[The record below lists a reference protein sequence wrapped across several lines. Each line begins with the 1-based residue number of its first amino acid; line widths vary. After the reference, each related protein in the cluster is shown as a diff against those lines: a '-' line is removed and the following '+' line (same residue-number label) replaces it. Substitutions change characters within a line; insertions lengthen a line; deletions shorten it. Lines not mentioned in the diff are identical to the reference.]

1 MLRLFILIAR
11 WCLVL
16 IVRSFKLKFVLKGL
30 IIMAESVQYI
40 TNKDKEIIG
49 VFLDLETYH

>member
-49 VFLDLETYH
+49 VVLDLETYH